1 MPDYYFDTSA
11 LVKLYIRENGS
22 ARLRQT
28 LGQSEDN
35 RIYIL
40 EITRLETRS
49 VFRRLERE
57 SKISTT
63 DAERFI
69 SQIDQHGRTRYF
81 VEQLSEQ
88 VTTEASKLIDK
99 YPLRSLDALQLAGCV
114 LLSQA
119 YHPPPIFVCAD
130 YDLCAAAAAE
140 RTPTLNP
147 LQPT

>member
-57 SKISTT
+57 SKISTP

-69 SQIDQHGRTRYF
+69 SQIDQHGKTRYF

-114 LLSQA
+114 LLSQTN
-119 YHPPPIFVCAD
+119 HLPPIFVCAD
-130 YDLCAAAAAE
+130 YDLCAAATAE
-140 RTPTLNP
+140 RIPTINP
-147 LQPT
+147 LQTN